1 MSFHGYYGWTYKKV
15 ISLANSRGFEGNFLD
30 RSQAVALLKE
40 LIRLNLIQ
48 SSFVSIDKNK
58 QGTFS
63 LNFKCNDN
71 IPEINVFLV
80 GKDLVVSEDKE
91 KGTCSIYSQ

>member
-1 MSFHGYYGWTYKKV
+1 
-15 ISLANSRGFEGNFLD
+15 LD

-40 LIRLNLIQ
+40 LIRLNLVQ

-63 LNFKCNDN
+63 LNFKCSDN
-71 IPEINVFLV
+71 LPEISAFLI

-91 KGTCSIYSQ
+91 KGTCSLYSK